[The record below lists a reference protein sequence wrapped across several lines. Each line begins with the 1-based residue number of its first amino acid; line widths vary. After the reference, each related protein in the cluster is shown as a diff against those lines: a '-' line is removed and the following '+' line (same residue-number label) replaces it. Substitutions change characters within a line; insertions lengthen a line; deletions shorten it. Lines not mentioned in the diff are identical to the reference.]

1 MIIWFFPVRVFL
13 KHKSKVT
20 GACCFFKFL
29 RSSVNDSEITRKT
42 QNGSK
47 AHAVIYLL
55 SSLPGDNGLFGEV
68 GERIFS
74 RVEAMDGVIGV
85 VGVELS

>member
-1 MIIWFFPVRVFL
+1 M
-13 KHKSKVT
+13 
-20 GACCFFKFL
+20 
-29 RSSVNDSEITRKT
+29 NDSDIARDKI
-42 QNGSK
+42 QNGSQ
-47 AHAVIYLL
+47 AHSFVSLL

-85 VGVELS
+85 VGEELS

>member
-1 MIIWFFPVRVFL
+1 
-13 KHKSKVT
+13 
-20 GACCFFKFL
+20 
-29 RSSVNDSEITRKT
+29 VNDSEITRDKT
-42 QNGSK
+42 PNGSK
-47 AHAVIYLL
+47 VHAVVYLL

-85 VGVELS
+85 VGEELS

>member
-1 MIIWFFPVRVFL
+1 M
-13 KHKSKVT
+13 
-20 GACCFFKFL
+20 
-29 RSSVNDSEITRKT
+29 NDSGITRDKIP
-42 QNGSK
+42 NGSQ
-47 AHAVIYLL
+47 AHVIVYLL

-85 VGVELS
+85 VGEELS